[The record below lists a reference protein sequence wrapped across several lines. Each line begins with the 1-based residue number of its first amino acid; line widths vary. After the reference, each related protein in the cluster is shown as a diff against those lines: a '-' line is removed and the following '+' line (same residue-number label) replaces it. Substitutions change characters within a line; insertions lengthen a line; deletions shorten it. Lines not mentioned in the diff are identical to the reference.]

1 MEANATAIIEA
12 VGLTKRFGEVSVVN
26 GIDFTMP
33 RGKCF
38 GILGPNGAG
47 KTTTIRMLMG
57 LSPLSAGSLN
67 VLGHSIPQESEIV
80 RAKVGVV
87 PQADTLDPDF
97 TVMENMLVYG
107 SYYDLPKAHI
117 EPRALQLLDMM
128 GLSEKLDVKPAMLSG
143 GMKRRLTIAR
153 ALIND
158 PELIILD
165 EPTTGLDPQ
174 VRHLIW
180 AQMREFLKQGKSLLL
195 TTHYMEEAERLC
207 DELVIMDEGRII
219 EQGTP
224 EEMIHK
230 HVEPEVLE
238 IQLDLPACRA
248 LLANVQN
255 VRLEQVGTATHCFTH
270 DSTKVVD
277 VFKRANQISYFH
289 RPANLE
295 DVFLTLTGRELREGG

>member
-12 VGLTKRFGEVSVVN
+12 VGLTKRFGEVSVVK